1 MKSYASTIKNT
12 VTVTTMDSKYIMSD
26 KELEDIGMS
35 RELWDKLVEQENR
48 YIIAWSHTIDPKDL

>member
-1 MKSYASTIKNT
+1 
-12 VTVTTMDSKYIMSD
+12 MDSKYIMSD

-35 RELWDKLVEQENR
+35 RELWDRLVEQENR